1 MPRYIV
7 ERTVGQL
14 TKEEWDAVGK
24 KSNAA
29 IAQVGGGVVWV
40 RSYISHAEGKVY
52 CEYDAPSRDVVVELS
67 RISGLPIDRISE
79 INLEISPSMFV

>member
-14 TKEEWDAVGK
+14 TDEEWNAVGERA
-24 KSNAA
+24 NAA
-29 IAQVGGGVVWV
+29 IRELDVGVVWV

-52 CEYDAPSRDVVVELS
+52 CEYDAPSKETVVELS
-67 RISGLPIDRISE
+67 RIAGMPIDQISE
-79 INLEISPSMFV
+79 INFEISPTMFV

>member
-14 TKEEWDAVGK
+14 TQDEWNAVGEK
-24 KSNAA
+24 ATAA
-29 IAQVGGGVVWV
+29 IRELGTGVVWI

-52 CEYDAPSRDVVVELS
+52 CEYEAPSIALVLEHAR
-67 RISGLPIDRISE
+67 RAGLPADRVSE
-79 INLEISPSMFV
+79 ISMDIDPSMFV

>member
-14 TKEEWDAVGK
+14 TQDEWNEVGEK
-24 KSNAA
+24 ATAA
-29 IAQVGGGVVWV
+29 IRELGTGVVWI

-52 CEYDAPSRDVVVELS
+52 CEYDAPSKETVVELS
-67 RISGLPIDRISE
+67 RMAGMPIDQISE
-79 INLEISPSMFV
+79 INFEISPTMFV

>member
-14 TKEEWDAVGK
+14 TREQWEDTARKA
-24 KSNAA
+24 KSA
-29 IAQVGGGVVWV
+29 IRELDRGVVWV

-52 CEYDAPSRDVVVELS
+52 CEYDAPSSEAVEEMS
-67 RISGLPIDRISE
+67 RMAGLPIDQISE
-79 INLEISPSMFV
+79 ISLEISPTMFV

>member
-14 TKEEWDAVGK
+14 TDEEWNEVGEK
-24 KSNAA
+24 ANAA
-29 IAQVGGGVVWV
+29 IRELDAGVVWV

-52 CEYDAPSRDVVVELS
+52 CEYDAPSKETVIELS
-67 RISGLPIDRISE
+67 RMAGMPIDQISE
-79 INLEISPSMFV
+79 INFEISPTMFV

>member
-14 TKEEWDAVGK
+14 TQEEWNQVGE

-29 IAQVGGGVVWV
+29 IRELGGGVVWV

-52 CEYDAPSRDVVVELS
+52 CEYDAPSKETVIELS
-67 RISGLPIDRISE
+67 RMAGMPIDQISE
-79 INLEISPSMFV
+79 INFEISPTMFV